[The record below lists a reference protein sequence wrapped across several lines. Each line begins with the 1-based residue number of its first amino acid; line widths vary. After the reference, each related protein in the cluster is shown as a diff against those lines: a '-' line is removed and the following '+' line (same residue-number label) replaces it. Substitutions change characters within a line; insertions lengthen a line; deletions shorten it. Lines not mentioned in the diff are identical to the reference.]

1 MEMRFK
7 LPMAV
12 NMNTAVCSI
21 GIPCGLH
28 ETCQQCSG
36 VCCLSLRYTMNI
48 FYLPRHKQV
57 EWEGADRFH
66 LVQGRDKC

>member
-1 MEMRFK
+1 MEMRFE

-12 NMNTAVCSI
+12 NMNTAVCSN
-21 GIPCGLH
+21 GIPCSLH
-28 ETCQQCSG
+28 ETCQHCSG
-36 VCCLSLRYTMNI
+36 VLCLSLRYTMNV
-48 FYLPRHKQV
+48 FHLPRHKQV

>member
-1 MEMRFK
+1 MEMRFE

-12 NMNTAVCSI
+12 NINTAVYSN

-28 ETCQQCSG
+28 ETCQHCKCPLL
-36 VCCLSLRYTMNI
+36 VIKVHNI
-48 FYLPRHKQV
+48 FHLPRHKQV